1 VGRGDR
7 LGESYDEFKR
17 KVDQLFT
24 EMFDA
29 VAKMPP
35 VVIQAAEEAQS
46 SENRNKGMWAGG

>member
-1 VGRGDR
+1 MGRGDR
-7 LGESYDEFKR
+7 LAESYDEFKR

-46 SENRNKGMWAGG
+46 TENPNKGMWAGG